1 MLKFLHTD
9 RQMQGH
15 GEADRHTFPT
25 VCPECAE
32 KKISYNI

>member
-1 MLKFLHTD
+1 MFKFLHMD

-15 GEADRHTFPT
+15 GEADMHIFPT
-25 VCPECAE
+25 VCPECAK